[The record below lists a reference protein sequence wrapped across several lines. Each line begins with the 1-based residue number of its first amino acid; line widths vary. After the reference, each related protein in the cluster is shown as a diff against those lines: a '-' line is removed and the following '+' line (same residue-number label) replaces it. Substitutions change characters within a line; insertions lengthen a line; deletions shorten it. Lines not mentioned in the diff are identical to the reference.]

1 MKGNIFACLNIC
13 QNFVLMDIS
22 WEYVMAAQLQQ
33 LCRTSTAA
41 SSIFFNGHTQAP
53 INDKFIRKVDFDG

>member
-33 LCRTSTAA
+33 LCRTQLPHPFSLMGILRPQ
-41 SSIFFNGHTQAP
+41 SM
-53 INDKFIRKVDFDG
+53 INLSER